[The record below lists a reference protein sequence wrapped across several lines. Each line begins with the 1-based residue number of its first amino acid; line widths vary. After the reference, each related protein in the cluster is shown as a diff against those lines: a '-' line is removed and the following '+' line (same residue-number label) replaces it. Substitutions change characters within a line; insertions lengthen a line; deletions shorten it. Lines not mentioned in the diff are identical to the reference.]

1 MYLKKV
7 DIKEFKKVLYEE
19 YKKIFPKE
27 ERKTYANLEKSY
39 NNNITD
45 IIEIIVDEKCVGF
58 IIINSIKNNRIVLLD
73 YFAILPK
80 YQHKGYGTNAIKLL
94 KEMYKTYDGIFIEIE
109 KVGNG
114 ATDLENKT
122 RQRRAKF
129 YENLG
134 FCKMGFDINL
144 YMVIYSAYILP
155 CSKNFFSDKKVI
167 EDIFEIYRAILGE
180 EKLKK
185 NCKVII

>member
-7 DIKEFKKVLYEE
+7 DIKEFKKVIYEE
-19 YKKIFPKE
+19 YKNIFPKE
-27 ERKTYANLEKSY
+27 ERKTYTDLEKSY
-39 NNNITD
+39 NNRITD
-45 IIEIIVDEKCVGF
+45 IIEIIEEEQFIGF
-58 IIINSIKNNRIVLLD
+58 IITNFLKDNPIVQLD

-94 KEMYKTYDGIFIEIE
+94 KEMYKSYDGIFIEIE

-114 ATDLENKT
+114 DTDLENKT

-134 FCKMGFDINL
+134 FCKMGFDLNL
-144 YMVIYSAYILP
+144 YTVVYSAYMLP
-155 CSKNFFSDKKVI
+155 CSSNDFSDKKVI
-167 EDIFEIYRAILGE
+167 EDIFEIYNAILGE
-180 EKLKK
+180 EKIKK
-185 NCKVII
+185 NCKVIN

>member
-7 DIKEFKKVLYEE
+7 DIKEFKKDLYEE

-27 ERKTYANLEKSY
+27 ERKTYEDIERSY
-39 NNNITD
+39 NKNITD
-45 IIEIIVDEKCVGF
+45 IIEIIVDEQCVGF
-58 IIINSIKNNRIVLLD
+58 IIINSIKNNRIILLD

-94 KEMYKTYDGIFIEIE
+94 KEMYETYDGIFIEIE

-114 ATDLENKT
+114 ATDLENRT

-134 FCKMGFDINL
+134 FCKMGFELDF
-144 YMVIYSAYILP
+144 YKVIYSTYILP
-155 CSKNFFSDKKVI
+155 CSKRTFFDKKVI